1 MRALPR
7 RAVFAAPAAVL
18 MFALVACGGSDSG
31 SNSSSAADTQQSA
44 QSTGGAEAGGEAA
57 GDTDDKP
64 EPPLTGDIKTKA
76 EAAALAAYPGTVEKS
91 EEDAEKPG
99 MYAVEVKQA
108 DGTSIE
114 VYLDKS
120 FKVTAT
126 VQTHGGTTRRY
137 GPVRC
142 RGSSCWCPRLSPW
155 LPGVGSPLR

>member
-7 RAVFAAPAAVL
+7 RAVLAAPAAVL

-31 SNSSSAADTQQSA
+31 SDSKAADTQQQA
-44 QSTGGAEAGGEAA
+44 QSAGGADAAGGD
-57 GDTDDKP
+57 GDDKK
-64 EPPLTGDIKTKA
+64 EPPLTGDVKQKA
-76 EAAALAAYPGTVEKS
+76 EAAALAAYPGTVVKS

-120 FKVTAT
+120 FKVTDT
-126 VQTHGGTTRRY
+126 KKEGTEEADDA
-137 GPVRC
+137 G
-142 RGSSCWCPRLSPW
+142 
-155 LPGVGSPLR
+155 